1 MELAHLASYTVLE
14 TWVQSLFVRMQ
25 RDPPA
30 NHHAVSLNQVLSADR
45 ELFQLLS
52 HNLMGQIQAPAGAK
66 RPLDDEITTLS
77 TRPEVLFHLLP
88 LPKPAPPPP
97 APHPTKRPF
106 ADPGRR

>member
-66 RPLDDEITTLS
+66 RPLDDEITT
-77 TRPEVLFHLLP
+77 
-88 LPKPAPPPP
+88 
-97 APHPTKRPF
+97 
-106 ADPGRR
+106 